1 MINALTK
8 TFQFAIGL
16 VVAILVLGLVPG
28 DGMDFNVTGS
38 LVLIV
43 LGLALMGAS
52 EGFRRGHSRGRDEA
66 LRRINRGLGDRIK

>member
-1 MINALTK
+1 MIDALTK
-8 TFQFAIGL
+8 TFQVAIGL

-43 LGLALMGAS
+43 IGLGLLLAA
-52 EGFRRGHSRGRDEA
+52 EGFRRGHARGRAAAVRAVQGRTGE
-66 LRRINRGLGDRIK
+66 RIK